1 MKRFLSEWRNFVVR
15 EALSD
20 YSIDEDIRL
29 YHYARSDENRL
40 TLDPEYF
47 LSKGS
52 AYTRNDFN
60 RSQLPRV
67 FFYTDLDH
75 AEAIVKQDATL
86 YSTTV
91 PASQIYD
98 LQTDPLSLAEKA
110 IRYPGIA
117 ASLDYDLLLRS
128 LAGIFP
134 SSWKTKTLLPPD
146 AAPYN
151 GVFYSLARMDVV
163 VWFRPIEVERFS
175 VEGD

>member
-1 MKRFLSEWRNFVVR
+1 MAKYLTEWSNFLVR

-20 YSIDEDIRL
+20 YSIDEKIRL
-29 YHYARSDENRL
+29 YHYARSDEQRL
-40 TLDPEYF
+40 TLDPEFF
-47 LSKGS
+47 LTRGS

-75 AEAIVKQDATL
+75 AEAIVAQGATL

-91 PASQIYD
+91 HASEIYD
-98 LQTDPLSLAEKA
+98 LQTDPLSLTKEA
-110 IRYPGIA
+110 IRYPGIP

-134 SSWKTKTLLPPD
+134 SDWETKTVLPSD

-151 GVFYSLARMDVV
+151 GVFYALGNMDVV
-163 VWFRPIEVERFS
+163 VWFKSIEVEKFS
-175 VEGD
+175 IDGG